1 MVDPVEEVPLVF
13 GVADAAEEV
22 PVVFAV
28 DDVPNIVRLLGPLLD
43 ELLSI

>member
-1 MVDPVEEVPLVF
+1 VVDPVEEVPLVF